1 MRVPLELTNLSIFKG
16 ADFEQDFQL
25 IKEDGSPINLTGCDI
40 LSKVKKYPT
49 SKTFNT
55 FDVVFINR
63 TNGIVKLLMGSS
75 STIFLTEGRNYFDVF
90 VIYPNGR
97 IEPVLRGTVIAEETS
112 VSTIIN
118 GKKIGDLGKVN
129 TNDINDGEVLMFN
142 QEKQELEFV
151 DPDEVLDKAAED
163 GLPEEFVEVI
173 KDQIDNKFDV
183 DLGEY

>member
-1 MRVPLELTNLSIFKG
+1 MYVAVTSI
-16 ADFEQDFQL
+16 
-25 IKEDGSPINLTGCDI
+25 
-40 LSKVKKYPT
+40 
-49 SKTFNT
+49 
-55 FDVVFINR
+55 
-63 TNGIVKLLMGSS
+63 
-75 STIFLTEGRNYFDVF
+75 
-90 VIYPNGR
+90 
-97 IEPVLRGTVIAEETS
+97 LRGTVIAEETS